1 MAKFKQLYEASK
13 GSFDRTSAN
22 EAAAGV
28 FGIPN
33 ANYSY
38 QDGVTLM
45 YLKSKVPMILDYSIY
60 EFAITIHNTFSW
72 DIQINSTDIDIK
84 PALNS
89 KIQAGLV
96 ALVEKAGFKK
106 VEVREFSGRVIITAK
121 DIGSTPEK
129 TLLKLA
135 KSIKLTTMDK
145 IFAEAYGKT
154 IPMKE
159 QLPKFIKA
167 AKLKATEAQDGNRK
181 KYVIKGGEAELAK
194 FRTYMDTNGFESNS
208 SGPKFKTWLAGFG
221 RYVGARIEGD
231 NLVITHY
238 K

>member
-13 GSFDRTSAN
+13 APFNRINAN

-38 QDGVTLM
+38 DKGVSM
-45 YLKSKVPMILDYSIY
+45 VYLKSKVPMILDYSIY
-60 EFAITIHNTFSW
+60 EFAITLYGTFIW
-72 DIQINSTDIDIK
+72 DIRIDSADIDIN
-84 PALNS
+84 PSLNS
-89 KIQAGLV
+89 KVQAGLV

-106 VEVREFSGRVIITAK
+106 VEVREFSGRVIITAR
-121 DIGSTPEK
+121 DIGPTPEK

-135 KSIKLTTMDK
+135 KSVKLTTMDK
-145 IFAEAYGKT
+145 IFAEAYGKNV
-154 IPMKE
+154 PMKE

-167 AKLKATEAQDGNRK
+167 AKLKATEERDGHRK
-181 KYVIKGGEAELAK
+181 KYIIKGGEEAFAK
-194 FRTYMDTNGFESNS
+194 FRTYMDTNNFESNS
-208 SGPKFKTWLAGFG
+208 SGPKFKTWLAGYG
-221 RYVGARIEGD
+221 RYIGARVEGD